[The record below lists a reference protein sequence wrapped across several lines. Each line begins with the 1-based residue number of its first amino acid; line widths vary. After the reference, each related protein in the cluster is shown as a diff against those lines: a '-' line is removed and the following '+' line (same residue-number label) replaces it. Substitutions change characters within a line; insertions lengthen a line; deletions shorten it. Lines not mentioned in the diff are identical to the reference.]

1 MRLNLHP
8 HQYFHSLHRLL
19 TTRAPVRNPEAPKAR
34 ANSRTESTRCILD
47 ICIIASLRVVSALL
61 CTFRQ
66 HWRLLP
72 STSSPLFSCAS
83 SLHIHIGLK
92 ARPLSRSV
100 STRRR
105 KLWVVAEGLRS
116 TFNIHQRRS
125 SPLTSSSTSGQWKTL
140 RGTKIRGGVAS
151 IRTLQWSF
159 SPRRLRHLGAI
170 VVTPCPLNL
179 DVDAP

>member
-8 HQYFHSLHRLL
+8 HQ
-19 TTRAPVRNPEAPKAR
+19 
-34 ANSRTESTRCILD
+34 
-47 ICIIASLRVVSALL
+47 CIIVCSRLERPSGTQRRPKLKPTLEPSLPVVFWTSASLLASVVSALL

-66 HWRLLP
+66 HWCLLP

-100 STRRR
+100 LTRRR
-105 KLWVVAEGLRS
+105 KPWVVAEGLRS
-116 TFNIHQRRS
+116 TSNIHQRRS
-125 SPLTSSSTSGQWKTL
+125 SPPTSSSTSGQWKTS

-159 SPRRLRHLGAI
+159 SPRRPRHLGAI